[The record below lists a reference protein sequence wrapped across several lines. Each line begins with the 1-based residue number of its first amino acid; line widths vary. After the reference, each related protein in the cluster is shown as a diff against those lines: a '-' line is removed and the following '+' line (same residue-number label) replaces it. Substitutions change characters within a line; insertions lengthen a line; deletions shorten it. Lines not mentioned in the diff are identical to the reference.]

1 MPIEPAFQVRL
12 GIYRIT
18 ADVDAARAEIWQLL
32 EPELAGILDRHHHNA
47 IKCAP
52 AYKEIITRDRAVLVE
67 RISTEVRRL
76 FTEPYDEAWVENAYQ
91 RARFEVERGFDVRS
105 RGSIASS
112 LLDGINTIIAKKH
125 RFSARKAIRLADA
138 ATKVLMLD
146 TANAVACHNAIE
158 AEKAKKRT
166 DELSAT
172 IADFA
177 GAIEGVRTLVAQAMS
192 SLGDTSGNLDRL
204 AATAVDQSR
213 NASEAADDT
222 LMKLNTIASATEEL
236 SESIVE
242 MTRQTERGA
251 EMTSEAVARSQQTT
265 ENIAKLGEAV
275 NTIGS
280 VANLIANIAAQTNLL
295 ALNATIEA
303 ARAGEAGRGFAVVA
317 SEVKSLAVQTA
328 KATEDINAQIRLVRE
343 ATDQSIREIGSASVA
358 VSNISN
364 VADAIAGSA
373 REQSAATA
381 EIARTTSGTV
391 QNAETVAH
399 ALKSVTATIQQ
410 TQDATKLVLDFSAD
424 LARRSAEIGRT
435 MDGLFNAANALG
447 VTRYSNLA

>member
-1 MPIEPAFQVRL
+1 MAIEPAFQVRL

-18 ADVDAARAEIWQLL
+18 PDVDAARAEIWQLL
-32 EPELAGILDRHHHNA
+32 EPELQNILDRHHDNA

-52 AYKEIITRDRAVLVE
+52 AYKEIISRGRAILLE
-67 RISTEVRRL
+67 RILIEVRRL
-76 FTEPYDEAWVENAYQ
+76 FLEPFDERWVANAYE

-105 RGSIASS
+105 RGAIASS
-112 LLDGINTIIAKKH
+112 LLDGINTIIAQKH
-125 RFSARKAIRLADA
+125 RFSARKAIRLSDA
-138 ATKVLMLD
+138 AAKLVMLD

-158 AEKAKKRT
+158 ADKAKKRT
-166 DELSAT
+166 DELSTT

-177 GAIEGVRTLVAQAMS
+177 GAIDGMRTLVTQAMS
-192 SLGDTSGNLDRL
+192 SLGDTSGKLDRL
-204 AATAVDQSR
+204 ATTAAGQTRDAQG
-213 NASEAADDT
+213 AADDT
-222 LMKLNTIASATEEL
+222 LTRLNTIASATEEL
-236 SESIVE
+236 SESIAE

-251 EMTSEAVARSQQTT
+251 EMTGEAVARSKQTT
-265 ENIAKLGEAV
+265 LNITKLGEAV

-328 KATEDINAQIRLVRE
+328 KATQDINTQIRLVQE
-343 ATDQSIREIGSASVA
+343 ATDQSINEIGSASVA
-358 VSNISN
+358 VTNMAS

-373 REQSAATA
+373 REQSSATA

-399 ALKSVTATIQQ
+399 ALQSVTETIRQ

-424 LARRSAEIGRT
+424 LGRRSAELGRT
-435 MDGLFNAANALG
+435 MDDLFSAAKALG
-447 VTRYSNLA
+447 VTRYTNLA